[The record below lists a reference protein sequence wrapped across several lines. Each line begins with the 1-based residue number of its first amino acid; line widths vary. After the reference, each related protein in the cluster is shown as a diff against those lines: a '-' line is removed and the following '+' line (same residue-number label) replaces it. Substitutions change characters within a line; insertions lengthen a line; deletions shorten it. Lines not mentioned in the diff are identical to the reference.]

1 MLTRNSTDLWWVH
14 WTDLAIGADFFV
26 LPGNEDV
33 AFTPAEGNLAS
44 VGSMPTQ
51 TQRYFSIDVLTDD
64 LVEIDIIP
72 KLNPTVFPNG
82 TPLTTLVCPAVLQ
95 HNTTYDLAPPFNQ
108 NGCLVITSNWI
119 VLRVRNVS
127 GNIVAPFHLQ
137 ARVWR

>member
-1 MLTRNSTDLWWVH
+1 MLSRNATDFWWIHQTDLI
-14 WTDLAIGADFFV
+14 IGADFFV
-26 LPGNEDV
+26 APGNEGV

-44 VGSMPTQ
+44 VDSMPTQ

-72 KLNPTVFPNG
+72 KLNATVFPGG
-82 TPLTTLVCPAVLQ
+82 TPLITLVCPAVLQ
-95 HNTTYDLAPPFNQ
+95 HNTTYNLAPPFNQ
-108 NGCLVITSNWI
+108 NGCLVITSDYL

-127 GNIVAPFHLQ
+127 GNVVSPFHLQ